1 MPLKMS
7 IGKGR
12 PLSLDAKAGDVKP
25 QSQVMDEWG
34 FKAELLIKR
43 GMQQR
48 AWGYREL
55 AEALN
60 EVGIRGNGP
69 TINRRINRGNFN
81 AGFLLACLSVLGNG
95 ADVAEATKL
104 LPASGS
110 KSSV

>member
-1 MPLKMS
+1 MN

-12 PLSLDAKAGDVKP
+12 PLSLDANTGLAKP

-34 FKAELLIKR
+34 FKAELLIKL

-60 EVGIRGNGP
+60 AVGIRGSGAV
-69 TINRRINRGNFN
+69 INRRINRGNFN
-81 AGFLLACLSVLGNG
+81 AGFFLACLAVLGNG
-95 ADVAEATKL
+95 ADVIEATKTT
-104 LPASGS
+104 PAFGS
-110 KSSV
+110 KPSG

>member
-1 MPLKMS
+1 MPLRMS
-7 IGKGR
+7 VGKGR

-43 GMQQR
+43 GMKQR
-48 AWGYREL
+48 EWGYREL

-60 EVGIRGNGP
+60 AVGIRGNGP

-95 ADVAEATKL
+95 ADVVEVTKL
-104 LPASGS
+104 VPASGS
-110 KSSV
+110 TPTV